1 MKRRYLQSNGR
12 LEFNEHHCTWTP
24 PNSTELMF
32 QRRSYSHVFRKQTPT
47 TRTKLN
53 RTPRHF
59 QDISRQVIIYLWNVS
74 AHSPEPFGSIKCC
87 FSNLTKKI
95 RHYNYLKKKKKK
107 RTSLKKTAQCDNACL
122 SQ

>member
-59 QDISRQVIIYLWNVS
+59 AGYIATSDNIFVECIGSLAGNIWLQLNVV
-74 AHSPEPFGSIKCC
+74 FLI
-87 FSNLTKKI
+87 
-95 RHYNYLKKKKKK
+95 
-107 RTSLKKTAQCDNACL
+107 
-122 SQ
+122 